1 MNSTRWNVSAVAG
14 SAGPVV
20 GTTWKARV
28 AWSGLT
34 PNGTTLRTPSM
45 TFRRVAIIA
54 CTLAS
59 DASSV
64 GRSSSG
70 RVVTATIGPLMPGP
84 NCSPTVV

>member
-1 MNSTRWNVSAVAG
+1 
-14 SAGPVV
+14 
-20 GTTWKARV
+20 
-28 AWSGLT
+28 
-34 PNGTTLRTPSM
+34 M